1 MLDKS
6 KSADKID
13 PMAASINAHCRATTS
28 LDGAEKISIYVP
40 VGINKNKRK
49 RR

>member
-13 PMAASINAHCRATTS
+13 PMAATINAHCRATTS

-40 VGINKNKRK
+40 VGFKRK
-49 RR
+49 K